1 MIYATVHISIS
12 DKDSLSAYREKA
24 GDALVKHGG
33 AVLSA
38 APSPT
43 LLEGDTPAP
52 DMAAVLSFPDRD
64 SALAWINDPELTEV
78 HALRRGAGN
87 SVIVLVG

>member
-1 MIYATVHISIS
+1 MIYATVHMTISN
-12 DKDSLSAYREKA
+12 KDSLSAYREKA
-24 GDALVKHGG
+24 GDALAKHGG
-33 AVLSA
+33 SVLSA

-43 LLEGDTPAP
+43 VFEGDISAP

-64 SALAWINDPELTEV
+64 SALAWINDPELTDV

-87 SVIVLVG
+87 SAIVLVG